1 MVVVVLGWVVDV
13 VVGCVV
19 DVVGLVVVV
28 VGITVVVVLGWV
40 VDVVVGYV
48 VVDVGIVVVVVL
60 ACVVDVVG
68 YVVVVGFTVV
78 VVLGW
83 VVDVVV
89 GQVHPVVVV
98 GCPPPALAPVVGA
111 PARSMI
117 APTERLTTPKI
128 VRRRSVVAAAK
139 NRATALSI
147 LRRAGAPKPDM
158 RTFPFRSSG
167 RAALWPPPLSSSSP
181 LSQAHASNQ
190 ESGEF
195 HVTRKT
201 LGAVRCIPSIPCVRL
216 GALNELEGRSARR
229 AASEQRCHSRS
240 KPSSDRKSGLRPGEQ
255 GVPVP
260 DERC

>member
-1 MVVVVLGWVVDV
+1 VLGWVVDV

-195 HVTRKT
+195 HVTT
-201 LGAVRCIPSIPCVRL
+201 QDTGCSQVHSINSLRP
-216 GALNELEGRSARR
+216 ARR
-229 AASEQRCHSRS
+229 TQRTRREVGATSRFRAAVSFAFKTVLGSQIRTKTWRA
-240 KPSSDRKSGLRPGEQ
+240 GGTRP
-255 GVPVP
+255 
-260 DERC
+260 R

>member
-195 HVTRKT
+195 HARDHARHWVQS
-201 LGAVRCIPSIPCVRL
+201 GAFHQFPAS
-216 GALNELEGRSARR
+216 GSAHSTNSKGGRRD
-229 AASEQRCHSRS
+229 EPL
-240 KPSSDRKSGLRPGEQ
+240 PSSGVIRVQIRPRIANQ
-255 GVPVP
+255 
-260 DERC
+260 D